1 MVEHQPWRR
10 PVAVAAAV
18 IIGLGCL
25 LLGYV
30 LGQNHVFA
38 TRVSTTT
45 LEGQLASSEQ
55 ALAAANAQLADVRL
69 SLQVQGDAVAQ
80 LHEDLTVLTTT
91 NSALEEEV
99 IFYKSL
105 MDPSSLAKGLQV
117 AQFSVVELD
126 AANRDYG
133 FELLLTQVAVR
144 RNVIKGVVR
153 LDVVGRMNG
162 DQQVLSLTEIAS
174 FKDYPVP
181 FRFRYFQD
189 VAGQLRLPEG
199 YEPERIL
206 VTATQSGKEAVQSSF
221 EWRPEEAAI

>member
-1 MVEHQPWRR
+1 MEDQPWRR
-10 PVAVAAAV
+10 PLAIASAVV
-18 IIGLGCL
+18 IGVGAL

-30 LGQNHVFA
+30 LGQNHVFT

-45 LEGQLASSEQ
+45 LAGELEHTKGALEKAQAEIADLRLA
-55 ALAAANAQLADVRL
+55 
-69 SLQVQGDAVAQ
+69 LQVQGEATTA
-80 LHEDLTVLTTT
+80 LHADMTNLTTA

-105 MDPSSLAKGLQV
+105 MDPGSLAKGLQV
-117 AQFSVVELD
+117 AQFSVIEVDKSARE
-126 AANRDYG
+126 YG

-144 RNVIKGVVR
+144 RNVIRGHVR
-153 LDVVGRMNG
+153 LDLIGRVDG
-162 DQQVLSLTEIAS
+162 VEQVLSLTEIAT

-189 VAGQLRLPEG
+189 VAGQLQLPDG

-206 VTATQSGKEAVQSSF
+206 VTATQNGKEAVQSSF
-221 EWRPEEAAI
+221 DWQPEEAAI